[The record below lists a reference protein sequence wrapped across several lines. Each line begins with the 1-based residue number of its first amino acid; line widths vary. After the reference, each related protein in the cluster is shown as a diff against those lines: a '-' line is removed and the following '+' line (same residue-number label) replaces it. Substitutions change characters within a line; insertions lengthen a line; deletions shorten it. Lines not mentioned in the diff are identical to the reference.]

1 MSVLVESPEMPGIH
15 LSTQRALGGDTAQT
29 PSRSRDPLWGM
40 KPLTHMITQK
50 LLEAPLWQAGQ
61 GFCKRGDRG
70 PGHGGGWLESRGPRT
85 NSQAPDHQLKAFCAS
100 SPGPTWS
107 SSQKL
112 ACDGSRFGDTESKS
126 NGPPRGPSR
135 TPLWTALPAL
145 ALPCPS
151 LPQMTLSG
159 MCSLSL
165 SRKKI
170 TGHGVRQT
178 WVGHSVCQGQSPF
191 TPAVLIE

>member
-1 MSVLVESPEMPGIH
+1 MSVLVESPEVPGIH

-85 NSQAPDHQLKAFCAS
+85 NSQAPDHQLKAFCAFS
-100 SPGPTWS
+100 WPHLVQLTEVSLRWEQVWGHRKQKQRSPQRAQQDPSLDRTPCVGPTVPFS
-107 SSQKL
+107 
-112 ACDGSRFGDTESKS
+112 
-126 NGPPRGPSR
+126 PPND
-135 TPLWTALPAL
+135 LVWDVLPVA
-145 ALPCPS
+145 
-151 LPQMTLSG
+151 
-159 MCSLSL
+159 
-165 SRKKI
+165 
-170 TGHGVRQT
+170 
-178 WVGHSVCQGQSPF
+178 
-191 TPAVLIE
+191 E